1 MKSIIIPL
9 ALLLS
14 IPVMARDN
22 GTGTSDTLRRDVKE
36 IHLQDR
42 ETSRQV
48 KKSEILSDPIHRHI
62 YQRSQNPRFRGHWSG
77 FNLGFADF
85 GDYDIVPGGSPFMDL
100 QRKNSL
106 VMQFN
111 MFQYSM
117 RLNKLNNFWLV
128 TGLGLEYQR
137 FRFEHKNSIQR
148 GENGKIYP
156 LEIDHVKKSSLK
168 NLYLTVPL
176 ICEWQFPA
184 KNHRRAYVGAGIM
197 GGLRLHT
204 KTKVVYKNENGD
216 KRRYKKAGN
225 YSMNP
230 VKADIVARVGYDKLA
245 LWGSY
250 TLNRMM
256 KSGKAPD
263 LHPYVI
269 GFGVNF

>member
-1 MKSIIIPL
+1 MKSIIISL

-14 IPVMARDN
+14 LPAMARDN
-22 GTGTSDTLRRDVKE
+22 RTGAIDTLDHKIKE
-36 IHLQDR
+36 IHFRDR
-42 ETSRQV
+42 QEKAQV
-48 KKSEILSDPIHRHI
+48 KKTEVLSDPIHRAI

-85 GDYDIVPGGSPFMDL
+85 GDYEIIPGGSPFMDL
-100 QRKNSL
+100 QRKNSF

-117 RLNKLNNFWLV
+117 RLSKLNNFGLV

-137 FRFEHKNSIQR
+137 LRFQHKNSIQR
-148 GENGKIYP
+148 GENGIIHS
-156 LEIDHVKKSSLK
+156 LEMERVKKSSLK

-176 ICEWQFPA
+176 ICEYQFPA
-184 KNHRRAYVGAGIM
+184 KQHRRAYVGAGIM

-204 KTKVVYKNENGD
+204 KTKVVYKNEDGES
-216 KRRYKKAGN
+216 RRFKKAGN

-230 VKADIVARVGYDKLA
+230 VKADVIVRVGYDKIA

-263 LHPYVI
+263 LHAYVI
-269 GFGVNF
+269 GCGINF